1 MAIRIPQVAK
11 TYQELDILIA
21 SMGKQ
26 QLLGVEAPLAL
37 YAVFPESL
45 VWRACMFPELR
56 YARQISPSFLQ
67 APHGC
72 ITACFM
78 NVVGAAALS
87 AWNTDVTQVPVRGGL
102 SQASSASAP
111 YHDFTLSVTGC
122 VDLCSHGCSAD
133 KLHCNAD
140 VSWSAHLFKKGSAR
154 DCCTEHKQ

>member
-26 QLLGVEAPLAL
+26 QLLGVDSPLAL

-78 NVVGAAALS
+78 NVVGAATLA
-87 AWNTDVTQVPVRGGL
+87 AWNADVTQVRGGMQK
-102 SQASSASAP
+102 S
-111 YHDFTLSVTGC
+111 
-122 VDLCSHGCSAD
+122 
-133 KLHCNAD
+133 
-140 VSWSAHLFKKGSAR
+140 
-154 DCCTEHKQ
+154 